1 MIAYNPAFRRPGVLG
16 QTATPAPAPVVVQ
29 TPAPTS
35 PLVNMIG
42 WTVVGFGAGAA
53 AGYVMGKGLGR
64 KTDIMDAL
72 IGGAGGAVA
81 SFLAKV
87 I

>member
-1 MIAYNPAFRRPGVLG
+1 MIAYNPNFRRPGVLG
-16 QTATPAPAPVVVQ
+16 QSTPAAVVVQ

-53 AGYVMGKGLGR
+53 AGYVLGKGMGR